1 MKKLLIVGLGE
12 LGGQVYQLL
21 LNSGTPLRIVTADID
36 EDSGVRKTNLM
47 KYVAGQMKLDHTV
60 EFRKIDLY
68 NVEETAG
75 IIKEVN
81 PDIIYTAA
89 TLQSW
94 WVITTLPQDVFRKLD
109 EARFGPWLPMHL
121 TLLYKLMQ
129 AVKESGTKPVVIN
142 SSFPDATHNVLS
154 KVDLSPHMGI
164 GNVHNVVQPLRNSA
178 ADFAGVPVQSVTV
191 FLYLAHYVSH
201 YIPRFGTAGGSPYI
215 MKILI
220 DGQFR
225 EDLNHEKIFSE
236 LPKGKRRSGGLTGQI
251 LTASSAAAIVRAVA
265 TDSQELLHSPGV
277 DGLPGGYAAR
287 IGEKGAR
294 VVLADKVTM
303 DDAIKA
309 NQDGNRYDGIEEI
322 RDDGTV
328 VYTDR
333 EMAIMK
339 DMIGYEC
346 KKMSLEESEE
356 RSKEIQAK
364 FKAFADT
371 FQK

>member
-1 MKKLLIVGLGE
+1 MKKVLIVGLGE

-21 LNSGTPLRIVTADID
+21 LNSGTPLRIVTADVD

-47 KYVAGQMKLDHTV
+47 KYVAGQMGLDRTV
-60 EFRKIDLY
+60 EFQKMDLFNLDQTAAMLRKI
-68 NVEETAG
+68 
-75 IIKEVN
+75 N
-81 PDIIYTAA
+81 PDIIYSAA

-94 WVITTLPQDVFRKLD
+94 WVITILPPDVFQKLD

-129 AVKESGTKPVVIN
+129 AVKEAGINPVVIN

-154 KVDLSPHMGI
+154 KINLSPHMGI
-164 GNVHNVVQPLRNSA
+164 GNVHNVVQPLRSSI
-178 ADFAGVPVQSVTV
+178 ADSAGVPVQSVSV

-215 MKILI
+215 MKIVI
-220 DGQFR
+220 DGKER
-225 EDLNHEKIFSE
+225 DDLSHESIFSE
-236 LPKGKRRSGGLTGQI
+236 LPKSKRRSGGLTGQI

-277 DGLPGGYAAR
+277 KGLPGGYAAR
-287 IGEKGAR
+287 IGEEGAK
-294 VVLADKVTM
+294 VVLAADVTM
-303 DDAIKA
+303 EEAIKI
-309 NQDGNRYDGIEEI
+309 NEEGNRYDGIEEI

-328 VYTDR
+328 VFTDK

-339 DMIGYEC
+339 KVIGYAC
-346 KKMSLEESEE
+346 KKMTIDESEE
-356 RSKEIQAK
+356 RAKEIQAK
-364 FKAFADT
+364 FKSFTDK
-371 FQK
+371 FKR